1 MSKKYVSDP
10 WARMRTRNDLA
21 ADEVISSLQKSIRR
35 GKKEKHVN
43 LHMKCILHLLKWKKN
58 YGEDY

>member
-35 GKKEKHVN
+35 GKEREACEFSYE
-43 LHMKCILHLLKWKKN
+43 MYITSPQM
-58 YGEDY
+58 